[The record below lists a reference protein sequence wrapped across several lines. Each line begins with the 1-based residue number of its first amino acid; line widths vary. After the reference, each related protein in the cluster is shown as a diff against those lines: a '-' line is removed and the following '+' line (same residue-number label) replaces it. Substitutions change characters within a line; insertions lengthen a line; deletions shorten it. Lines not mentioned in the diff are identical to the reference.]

1 MKLEK
6 ILKGVDIAEQ
16 TADTGMEIGELK
28 YDSRQVQ
35 NGDVF
40 VAITGYE
47 TDGHKYISKAIELG
61 ASAIVLEHVPEGG
74 ISVPYI
80 RVDSS
85 RRALAQMAANYF
97 DHPADSMT
105 MVGITGT
112 NGKTTTT
119 YLLKTILEAQG
130 HTVGLIG
137 TNQNMIGDE
146 ILPTERT
153 TPESF
158 ELHKLFAQMRDAGCT
173 HVIMEVS
180 SHSLVLDRVYGIEF
194 TVGAFTNLTQDHL
207 DFHKTM
213 EAYRDAKALL
223 FHQSK
228 IGVPIWTMRQ
238 VSSCWSRR
246 LVRSC
251 LMASMKPVT
260 CAPQIFS
267 CMRTASALCARAQR
281 AKPR

>member
-85 RRALAQMAANYF
+85 RRALAQMAA
-97 DHPADSMT
+97 
-105 MVGITGT
+105 II
-112 NGKTTTT
+112 
-119 YLLKTILEAQG
+119 LTI
-130 HTVGLIG
+130 
-137 TNQNMIGDE
+137 
-146 ILPTERT
+146 R
-153 TPESF
+153 
-158 ELHKLFAQMRDAGCT
+158 
-173 HVIMEVS
+173 
-180 SHSLVLDRVYGIEF
+180 
-194 TVGAFTNLTQDHL
+194 
-207 DFHKTM
+207 
-213 EAYRDAKALL
+213 
-223 FHQSK
+223 
-228 IGVPIWTMRQ
+228 
-238 VSSCWSRR
+238 
-246 LVRSC
+246 
-251 LMASMKPVT
+251 
-260 CAPQIFS
+260 
-267 CMRTASALCARAQR
+267 RTA
-281 AKPR
+281 

>member
-6 ILKGVDIAEQ
+6 ILNGVEIAEQ
-16 TADTGMEIGELK
+16 TADAAMEIGELK

-35 NGDVF
+35 KGDVF
-40 VAITGYE
+40 VAITGYA
-47 TDGHKYISKAIELG
+47 TDGHKYIGKAIELG
-61 ASAIVLEHVPEGG
+61 ASVIVLEHVPEGG

-80 RVDSS
+80 RVESS
-85 RRALAQMAANYF
+85 RRALAEMAANYF
-97 DHPADSMT
+97 DHPARSMT

-130 HTVGLIG
+130 HKVGLIG

-158 ELHKLFAQMRDAGCT
+158 ELHKLFAEMRDAGCT

-180 SHSLVLDRVYGIEF
+180 SHSLVLDRV
-194 TVGAFTNLTQDHL
+194 
-207 DFHKTM
+207 
-213 EAYRDAKALL
+213 
-223 FHQSK
+223 
-228 IGVPIWTMRQ
+228 
-238 VSSCWSRR
+238 
-246 LVRSC
+246 
-251 LMASMKPVT
+251 
-260 CAPQIFS
+260 
-267 CMRTASALCARAQR
+267 
-281 AKPR
+281 

>member
-1 MKLEK
+1 
-6 ILKGVDIAEQ
+6 
-16 TADTGMEIGELK
+16 
-28 YDSRQVQ
+28 
-35 NGDVF
+35 
-40 VAITGYE
+40 
-47 TDGHKYISKAIELG
+47 
-61 ASAIVLEHVPEGG
+61 
-74 ISVPYI
+74 
-80 RVDSS
+80 
-85 RRALAQMAANYF
+85 MAANYF
-97 DHPADSMT
+97 DHPADSMI

-119 YLLKTILEAQG
+119 YLLKTILEAKG

-228 IGVPIWTMRQ
+228 TGVTNLDDAAGKFMLEQKACPFLSYGEHEACDLRAADIQLHADSIGFVCESAGGQNRGEAGDSGTVHCIQCAVCTVLCEGTRRVGCRCLQMR
-238 VSSCWSRR
+238 CT
-246 LVRSC
+246 
-251 LMASMKPVT
+251 K
-260 CAPQIFS
+260 
-267 CMRTASALCARAQR
+267 RTASKGPVWKWFRQIPIILYSLTMPILRTA
-281 AKPR
+281 

>member
-194 TVGAFTNLTQDHL
+194 TV
-207 DFHKTM
+207 
-213 EAYRDAKALL
+213 R
-223 FHQSK
+223 S
-228 IGVPIWTMRQ
+228 PI
-238 VSSCWSRR
+238 
-246 LVRSC
+246 
-251 LMASMKPVT
+251 
-260 CAPQIFS
+260 
-267 CMRTASALCARAQR
+267 
-281 AKPR
+281 

>member
-180 SHSLVLDRVYGIEF
+180 SHSLVLDRVYGI
-194 TVGAFTNLTQDHL
+194 
-207 DFHKTM
+207 
-213 EAYRDAKALL
+213 
-223 FHQSK
+223 
-228 IGVPIWTMRQ
+228 
-238 VSSCWSRR
+238 
-246 LVRSC
+246 
-251 LMASMKPVT
+251 
-260 CAPQIFS
+260 
-267 CMRTASALCARAQR
+267 
-281 AKPR
+281 

>member
-137 TNQNMIGDE
+137 TNQNMIE
-146 ILPTERT
+146 IGRASCRER
-153 TPESF
+153 
-158 ELHKLFAQMRDAGCT
+158 
-173 HVIMEVS
+173 V
-180 SHSLVLDRVYGIEF
+180 
-194 TVGAFTNLTQDHL
+194 
-207 DFHKTM
+207 
-213 EAYRDAKALL
+213 
-223 FHQSK
+223 
-228 IGVPIWTMRQ
+228 
-238 VSSCWSRR
+238 
-246 LVRSC
+246 
-251 LMASMKPVT
+251 
-260 CAPQIFS
+260 
-267 CMRTASALCARAQR
+267 
-281 AKPR
+281 